1 MKQCRANPWDSFAA
15 THQKGDKVVGK
26 IKSITDFGVFIG
38 LDGNIDGL
46 IHLSDLSWNEEGED
60 VIRNFQKGDELEAIV
75 LAVDPD
81 RERISLGV
89 KQVSGDPFTD
99 FVAVNSKGAVVKGT
113 VKEADAR
120 GITIEIEEGV
130 EGYLR
135 AAEISRDHVA
145 DASLLFSVGDEVE
158 SKVTAIDR
166 KTRRISLSIKALEAQ
181 HESEAVQEYGSG
193 SDSGGSSLLAEKLKE
208 QLNK

>member
-1 MKQCRANPWDSFAA
+1 M
-15 THQKGDKVVGK
+15 
-26 IKSITDFGVFIG
+26 
-38 LDGNIDGL
+38 

-60 VIRNFQKGDELEAIV
+60 VIRNFQKGDELDAIV

-99 FVAVNSKGAVVKGT
+99 FVAVNNKGAVVKGT

-120 GITIEIEEGV
+120 GVTIEIEDGV

-145 DASLLFSVGDEVE
+145 DASTLFSVGDEVE

-193 SDSGGSSLLAEKLKE
+193 SDSSGSSLLAVKLKE

>member
-1 MKQCRANPWDSFAA
+1 VA
-15 THQKGDKVVGK
+15 
-26 IKSITDFGVFIG
+26 
-38 LDGNIDGL
+38 L
-46 IHLSDLSWNEEGED
+46 
-60 VIRNFQKGDELEAIV
+60 IRNFSKGDELEAVV
-75 LAVDPD
+75 LAVDPE

-89 KQVSGDPFTD
+89 KQVSGDPFSD
-99 FVAVNSKGAVVKGT
+99 FVAANSKGAVVNGT

-120 GITIEIEEGV
+120 GVTIEIEQGV

-135 AAEISRDHVA
+135 AAEISRDHVE
-145 DASLLFSVGDEVE
+145 DASAVFPVGTEVE

-181 HESEAVQEYGSG
+181 HESEAIQEYGSG
-193 SDSGGSSLLAEKLKE
+193 SGDAGGSLLAEKLKQ

>member
-1 MKQCRANPWDSFAA
+1 
-15 THQKGDKVVGK
+15 
-26 IKSITDFGVFIG
+26 
-38 LDGNIDGL
+38 
-46 IHLSDLSWNEEGED
+46 LSDLSWNEEGED
-60 VIRNFQKGDELEAIV
+60 VIRNFSKGDELEAVV
-75 LAVDPD
+75 LAVDSD

-89 KQVSGDPFTD
+89 KQVSGDPFSD
-99 FVAVNSKGAVVKGT
+99 FVAANSKGAVVKGT

-120 GITIEIEEGV
+120 GVTIEIEEGV

-135 AAEISRDHVA
+135 AAEISRDHVE
-145 DASLLFSVGDEVE
+145 DASALFPVGAEVE

-181 HESEAVQEYGSG
+181 HESEAIQEYGSG
-193 SDSGGSSLLAEKLKE
+193 TGDSGGSLLAEKLKQ